1 MILGVLGAL
10 LRSDADLLAEILDVP
25 PVMTAGGGGG
35 RGDDPIAYPP
45 LQRLH
50 RHRQCAR
57 RLASRYQTAGLR
69 YRLEP
74 RSTRTPLTALQSV

>member
-10 LRSDADLLAEILDVP
+10 LRGGADLLAQILDVP
-25 PVMTAGGGGG
+25 PVMTARGGGG
-35 RGDDPIAYPP
+35 RSDGPVAHPP

-57 RLASRYQTAGLR
+57 RLAGRYQTAGLGHDSS
-69 YRLEP
+69 LDQ
-74 RSTRTPLTALQSV
+74 LQHR